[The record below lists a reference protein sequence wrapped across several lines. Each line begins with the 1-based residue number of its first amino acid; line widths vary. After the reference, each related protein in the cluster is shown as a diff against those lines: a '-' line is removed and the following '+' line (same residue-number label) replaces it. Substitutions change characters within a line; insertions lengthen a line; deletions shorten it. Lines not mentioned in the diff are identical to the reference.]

1 MSASIAMPLNAH
13 RDVQGTSLFNG
24 SNGLF
29 TAATAG
35 MYLFYA
41 QWQSGTSYAQTTEIW
56 KNGVMEANALTPR
69 LTHVVNL
76 AVGDYVQVRI
86 RHYDSASTNLDT
98 TWQVTHVTCTML

>member
-1 MSASIAMPLNAH
+1 MSASVAMPLNAH

-41 QWQSGTSYAQTTEIW
+41 QWQGGTSYAQTTEIW

-69 LTHVVNL
+69 LTHVVYL

-86 RHYDSASTNLDT
+86 RQYDASATNLDT
-98 TWQVTHVTCTML
+98 TWQVMHVTCTML